1 MADGSAG
8 SPRPRN
14 PWGRAGLV
22 LVAVL
27 VLDQLTKVLVRSSL
41 AFGAEDPIFPLVKLV
56 HTRNRGVAFSALE
69 GRTGLVVIVIAV
81 AVVALVAYFATH
93 SDRRLVWLPTGLLA
107 GGALGNVVDRVHQGY
122 VTDFIKLPAWPVFN
136 VADMAITFGVLAL
149 LLVTERTERAGGAR
163 EHA

>member
-1 MADGSAG
+1 MALGSAG
-8 SPRPRN
+8 SFR

-27 VLDQLTKVLVRSSL
+27 ALDQLTKVLVRDNL
-41 AFGAEDPIFPLVKLV
+41 AFGAEDPVFPLVKLV
-56 HTRNRGVAFSALE
+56 HTRNSGVAFGALGGSKE
-69 GRTGLVVIVIAV
+69 LIVIVIAV
-81 AVVALVAYFATH
+81 AVVALGAYFATH

-107 GGALGNVVDRVHQGY
+107 GGALGNVIDRVHQGY

-136 VADMAITFGVLAL
+136 VADIAITFGVLAL
-149 LLVTERTERAGGAR
+149 LLVAERTERAGGAR